1 MDPHTAD
8 HRVVLIAQDDPVS
21 SRVMAGW
28 MARDGHDVICAT
40 SATDAVAKAQRRDPD
55 VALVDPRMGGGGPS
69 LVSRLRQDRTLR
81 RIPVVMISPDVAA
94 RFNAEAIGE
103 CVTAALRTA

>member
-21 SRVMAGW
+21 ARVMAGW

-55 VALVDPRMGGGGPS
+55 VALVDPRMAGAGPS

-81 RIPVVMISPDVAA
+81 RIPVVMVSPDVAA
-94 RFNAEAIGE
+94 RFSAEALGD
-103 CVTAALRTA
+103 CVSAALRAA